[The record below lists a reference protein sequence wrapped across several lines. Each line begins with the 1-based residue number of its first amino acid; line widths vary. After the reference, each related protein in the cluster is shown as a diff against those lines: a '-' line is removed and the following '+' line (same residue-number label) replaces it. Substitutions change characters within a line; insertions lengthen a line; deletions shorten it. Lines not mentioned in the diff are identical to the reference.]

1 MTEYVEWIYGS
12 RAGARIVMPRFIAV
26 ICTVAVVWAIG
37 SGAPRQEQPATST
50 STTTQA
56 HRQPATGLS
65 ITESDFVVVLRN
77 LYKNGKYNDLLRKT
91 ARINYDERD
100 FSFCWEVLMLQSQA
114 YRRIGSHLAAEATV
128 RKLLKY
134 AQKRPGPGRRRM
146 IFRRSNLYDKIEG
159 YWDFDAAGR
168 GTYRHRPSEK
178 IQFVSFLLEV
188 YKCVKKGIYYSPGTG
203 KPLQGKKP
211 ISDDGVWG
219 AAKKDYARCAL
230 KHLDSVMEKL
240 SGLGSVDRLTTE
252 LIKSLRIIDVVRTH
266 QSRQANAKAVPVI
279 NAFIKRYEQ
288 VVDSPCKKSIKRVEK
303 LRKRKFW
310 PKHKFMTLTQRK
322 AVVNKVRKTS
332 KRLYVT
338 NYEWGAMLTSYSRR
352 NGILPKV
359 QAQIK
364 KLADRRS
371 KLEKSFVM
379 IDEFVEKNYRTRSPS
394 KPGRTA
400 RSKIPTAPW

>member
-1 MTEYVEWIYGS
+1 M
-12 RAGARIVMPRFIAV
+12 AV
-26 ICTVAVVWAIG
+26 ICTVAMVWAIG
-37 SGAPRQEQPATST
+37 SGALRKEQPATST
-50 STTTQA
+50 SSTTQA
-56 HRQPATGLS
+56 HRQPTTGLS
-65 ITESDFVVVLRN
+65 ISESDFVVILHD
-77 LYKNGKYNDLLRKT
+77 LYKDGKYNDLLRKT

-114 YRRIGSHLAAEATV
+114 YRRVGSHLAAEATV

-134 AQKRPGPGRRRM
+134 AQKRPGLGKRRM

-159 YWDFDAAGR
+159 YWDFDVGGK
-168 GTYRHRPSEK
+168 GTYRHRPLEK
-178 IQFVSFLLEV
+178 TQFASFLLEV

-211 ISDDGVWG
+211 VSDDGVWG
-219 AAKKDYARCAL
+219 AAKKDYARSAL

-240 SGLGSVDRLTTE
+240 SSLGSTDRLTTE

-266 QSRQANAKAVPVI
+266 QFKQANAKAVPVI

-288 VVDSPCKKSIKRVEK
+288 VIEPPCKKSIKRVEK

-310 PKHKFMTLTQRK
+310 PKHKFMTLAQRK
-322 AVVNKVRKTS
+322 AIISKIWNTS
-332 KRLYVT
+332 KQLYVT

-359 QAQIK
+359 QTQIK
-364 KLADRRS
+364 KLADRRD

-379 IDEFVEKNYRTRSPS
+379 IDEFVEKKYRTRSPS
-394 KPGRTA
+394 KPGSTA
-400 RSKIPTAPW
+400 RSKIPTTPW

>member
-1 MTEYVEWIYGS
+1 
-12 RAGARIVMPRFIAV
+12 MPRFIAV

-50 STTTQA
+50 STTPYVR
-56 HRQPATGLS
+56 RQPTTGLS

-77 LYKNGKYNDLLRKT
+77 LYKDGKYNDLLRKT
-91 ARINYDERD
+91 ARIDYDERG
-100 FSFCWEVLMLQSQA
+100 FSYCWEVLMLQSQA
-114 YRRIGSHLAAEATV
+114 YRRIGSHLAAETTV

-134 AQKRPGPGRRRM
+134 AQKRPGPGRRRR
-146 IFRRSNLYDKIEG
+146 IFRGSKRYDKIEG
-159 YWDFDAAGR
+159 YWDFDAAGK
-168 GTYRHRPSEK
+168 GTYRHRPLEK
-178 IQFVSFLLEV
+178 IRFVSFLLEV
-188 YKCVKKGIYYSPGTG
+188 YKCVKKGVYYSPGTG

-211 ISDDGVWG
+211 ISDDGAWG

-240 SGLGSVDRLTTE
+240 SGLGSTDRLMTE
-252 LIKSLRIIDVVRTH
+252 LIKSLRIIDIVRTH

-288 VVDSPCKKSIKRVEK
+288 VVDSPCKKSAKRVEK

-310 PKHKFMTLTQRK
+310 PRHKFMTLAQRK
-322 AVVNKVRKTS
+322 AIVNKVRNTS

-338 NYEWGAMLTSYSRR
+338 NYKWGAMLTSYSRR

-364 KLADRRS
+364 KLADRRGQ
-371 KLEKSFVM
+371 LEKSFVM
-379 IDEFVEKNYRTRSPS
+379 VDEFIEKNYRTRSPS

-400 RSKIPTAPW
+400 RSKIPTASW